1 MRKKRKENA
10 MNKKKALTLVDILLS
25 EGTSPIEKERAAMQ
39 LRELIRILLP
49 E

>member
-1 MRKKRKENA
+1 
-10 MNKKKALTLVDILLS
+10 MNKEEALALVDVLLS

>member
-1 MRKKRKENA
+1 
-10 MNKKKALTLVDILLS
+10 MNKEKALTLVDILLS
-25 EGTSPIEKERAAMQ
+25 ESTSPIEKERAAMQ